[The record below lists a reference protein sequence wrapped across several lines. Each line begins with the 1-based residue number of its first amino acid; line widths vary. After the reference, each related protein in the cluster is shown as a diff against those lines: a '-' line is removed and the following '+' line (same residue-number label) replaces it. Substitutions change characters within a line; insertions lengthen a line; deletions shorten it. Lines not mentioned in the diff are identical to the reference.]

1 MDMAVPVGGGGG
13 QLTVAGAQTR
23 LADLA
28 VGQLY
33 RVEVTDVLPG
43 KVEFLL
49 GNQYLLAATPFR
61 FRTGDVIN
69 LRLIERTADLLT
81 FQLTLPP
88 AGEGE
93 QPDVTALLRAA
104 RLPDTADNRVALT
117 VLLRAGITVNNR
129 TLGEVA
135 QLIANLPAESVAAF
149 LPLYRELVAKG
160 LILAPEILEQL
171 ARQSGQ
177 APELSGTLAAA
188 FERMQKRGARDKKRL
203 LDEAVAGAL
212 TSLESDRDLPTA
224 QALKDKL
231 RLLYGSPEKALY
243 EALLAAAED
252 DTPVEAEE
260 DEAPAQAVDLTDLAN
275 IALGEEVPAELAVAL
290 NMLQALR
297 IESLFTPNGDELRL
311 PVVLDGEPTEVGISV
326 SLLAEQ
332 YYQKDYALRV
342 RVENATQG
350 KVEFQLRTRGPGLY
364 VDVLAAAEETLAVYR
379 DGLAEFT
386 DSLNAGTPFFVR
398 RIDAK
403 RGSL

>member
-1 MDMAVPVGGGGG
+1 MMAMDMAVPVGGGGG
-13 QLTVAGAQTR
+13 QLTVAGAQAR

-33 RVEVTDVLPG
+33 RVEITDVLPG

-61 FRTGDVIN
+61 FRAGDVIN
-69 LRLIERTADLLT
+69 LRLIGRTADLLT

-88 AGEGE
+88 AAEGE

-104 RLPDTADNRVALT
+104 RLADTADNRVALT
-117 VLLRAGITVNNR
+117 VLMRAGITVNNR

-160 LILAPEILEQL
+160 LVLAPEILEQL

-177 APELSGTLAAA
+177 TPELSGTLAAA
-188 FERMQKRGARDKKRL
+188 FERMQKRGPRDKKRL
-203 LDEAVAGAL
+203 LDEAVEGAL

-243 EALLAAAED
+243 EALITAIENEDAALPE
-252 DTPVEAEE
+252 VG
-260 DEAPAQAVDLTDLAN
+260 DEAPEYGVELTDLAN
-275 IALGEEVPAELAVAL
+275 IAIGEEVPAELAVAL

-297 IESLFTPNGDELRL
+297 IESLFTPSGDELKL
-311 PVVLDGEPTEVGISV
+311 PLVLDGEPTEVGISV

-364 VDVLAAAEETLAVYR
+364 VDVLADEAENVGDRLSIYTIK
-379 DGLAEFT
+379 
-386 DSLNAGTPFFVR
+386 
-398 RIDAK
+398 RIP
-403 RGSL
+403 

>member
-1 MDMAVPVGGGGG
+1 MAVPVGGGGG